1 VVQGTVNELDLG
13 KEVRL
18 GAARATAV
26 EQPVDD
32 SFKGEAVKA
41 AHYLAC
47 ARQAEREG
55 QAEIGLVLERIGR
68 EELAH
73 AARFAE
79 LNGRVDNS
87 TQANLARLLK
97 EEQASCRHQAD
108 LAGLAGEE
116 GVEEVHDF
124 YHESSRDEARH
135 AQALEGLLR
144 RYFP

>member
-1 VVQGTVNELDLG
+1 MVQGTVSELELV
-13 KEVRL
+13 KEARL
-18 GAARATAV
+18 GVTRATAL

-32 SFKGEAVKA
+32 SYKGEAVEA

-47 ARQAEREG
+47 ARQAQREG
-55 QAEIGLVLERIGR
+55 YPEIGLVLERIGR

-73 AARFAE
+73 AVRFAE
-79 LNGRVDNS
+79 LNGRVDDS

-97 EEQASCRHQAD
+97 EEQASCHHQAD
-108 LAGLAGEE
+108 LAKLAGEE

-135 AQALEGLLR
+135 AQALEGLLG